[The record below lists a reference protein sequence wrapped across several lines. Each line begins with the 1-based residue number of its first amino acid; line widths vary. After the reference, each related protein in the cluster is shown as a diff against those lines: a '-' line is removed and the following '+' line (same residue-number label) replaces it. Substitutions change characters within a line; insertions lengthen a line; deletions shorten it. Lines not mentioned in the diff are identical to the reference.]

1 MRKTILQVP
10 VSKDL
15 KEKAEQAATKQGFSS
30 LQESIRVFLTELSQ
44 GNLKISFE
52 PVVKLSSK
60 AESRYLKQTLDFEKN
75 KNIIS
80 AKSAEELMAKLNANK
95 GSLKVR

>member
-15 KEKAEQAATKQGFSS
+15 KERAEEAASKQGFSS
-30 LQESIRVFLTELSQ
+30 LQESIRIFLAKLATNKLEITIQ
-44 GNLKISFE
+44 E
-52 PVVKLSSK
+52 PVRLSET
-60 AESRYLKQTLDFEKN
+60 AEKRYLKQTADFEKN

-80 AKSAEELMAKLNANK
+80 AQSAEELVAKLNANK
-95 GSLKVR
+95 GS